1 MLTIVDYDIGNVR
14 SLAKAF
20 EAAGTRVCRTD
31 DPEAI
36 ASADRLVLPG
46 VGAFGACAAALRERG
61 LFELVADRAR
71 AGVPLLG
78 VCVGMQ
84 LLFETSEERGEH
96 DGLALLPG
104 CVVRFSDAQDADGRA
119 LKVPHMGWNQLDP
132 CAEHPV
138 VDGHADHVYFVHS
151 YHASPSEPADVLAT
165 VSYGIEVPAIVGRE
179 NVVGVQFHPEK
190 SHTAGLA
197 LLRRFASWTPA
208 RTSTSSPLLAA

>member
-1 MLTIVDYDIGNVR
+1 MLTLVDYDIGNVR

-20 EAAGTRVCRTD
+20 EAAGCAVLRTD

-71 AGVPLLG
+71 AGTPLLG

-84 LLFETSEERGEH
+84 LLFEASEERGEH

-104 CVVRFSDAQDADGRA
+104 HVVRFADATDADGRL
-119 LKVPHMGWNQLDP
+119 LKVPHMGWNQLMP
-132 CAEHPV
+132 LGEHPV
-138 VDGHADHVYFVHS
+138 VAGRADHVYFVHS
-151 YHASPSEPADVLAT
+151 YHASPTEPSDVLAT
-165 VSYGIEVPAIVGRE
+165 VSYGSDVPAIVGRQ

-197 LLRRFASWTPA
+197 LLRRFADWTPA
-208 RTSTSSPLLAA
+208 RTSSALLAA